1 MTVSRDNP
9 RILIG
14 ASIPRSG
21 HHFLADMMTAYYGND
36 LYYCEY
42 YTLPSCCR
50 AVPCTRRGAHN
61 IIYQKSHDR
70 DFKLAADVAH
80 ALYLIQYRHPVP
92 EALSDREL
100 DLQDSFGR
108 PSLAY
113 RRTHAGYM
121 NWLAGK
127 AIYYRRFHDKWIA
140 PKLANAIY
148 LDYAPLAADPKK
160 FLKTIVEQTSGSA
173 DDARLDAA
181 IEKTRSPRS
190 SGGHKPRVI
199 SDSPYFDADLLG
211 AMEAWILERCPLYG
225 FSTEL
230 NGSYKDTALYGLILL
245 KDASEPLP
253 GGGKKRLM
261 AAAELAP
268 DHPEVKRRLAVKAI
282 RDGRAGQGMEK
293 LEELLASHPYF
304 SGGYKALFAAC
315 SESGTAVPDF
325 ALTGNAL
332 VACSESA
339 ELSMQLGAA
348 FGDKGF
354 WVNATAAYALAMAS
368 EPANTEAVEKHA
380 AAIRQTK

>member
-21 HHFLADMMTAYYGND
+21 HHFLADMMTAYYGNN

-113 RRTHAGYM
+113 RSTHAGYM

-160 FLKTIVEQTSGSA
+160 FLKTISRVLHHQMN
-173 DDARLDAA
+173 
-181 IEKTRSPRS
+181 IEWQLCL
-190 SGGHKPRVI
+190 HAV
-199 SDSPYFDADLLG
+199 D
-211 AMEAWILERCPLYG
+211 YG
-225 FSTEL
+225 CAETEIRYKVTIHYIHL
-230 NGSYKDTALYGLILL
+230 N
-245 KDASEPLP
+245 P
-253 GGGKKRLM
+253 
-261 AAAELAP
+261 
-268 DHPEVKRRLAVKAI
+268 I
-282 RDGRAGQGMEK
+282 R
-293 LEELLASHPYF
+293 
-304 SGGYKALFAAC
+304 
-315 SESGTAVPDF
+315 
-325 ALTGNAL
+325 
-332 VACSESA
+332 
-339 ELSMQLGAA
+339 
-348 FGDKGF
+348 
-354 WVNATAAYALAMAS
+354 
-368 EPANTEAVEKHA
+368 
-380 AAIRQTK
+380 